1 MAYSRDSTLL
11 YAVCSDVILGEDM
24 VMTLFHKTKSR
35 TKRIYNAFRR
45 KNNSKNNNDNN
56 HKLMPM
62 GEICAG

>member
-1 MAYSRDSTLL
+1 
-11 YAVCSDVILGEDM
+11 M

-35 TKRIYNAFRR
+35 TKRIYNASRR